1 VKRDTGASGP
11 LAPDRVWER
20 YAVPDLWSTW
30 SPQISRV
37 DATTSRIA
45 PGTTGIVHGPLGVQV
60 PFEVLDVDE
69 AERRWTWRVRTALV
83 TLALVHS
90 VIARPDG
97 GSDTGLEISGPAPVV
112 LAYAPVAQ
120 LALRRLVRP

>member
-1 VKRDTGASGP
+1 VQRVTGASGP
-11 LAPDRVWER
+11 LAPDRAWER
-20 YAVPDLWSTW
+20 YAVPALWSTW

-45 PGTTGIVHGPLGVQV
+45 PGTSGIVHGPLGVQV

-69 AERRWTWRVRTALV
+69 AGRRWTWRVRAALV
-83 TLALVHS
+83 TLELLHS
-90 VIARPDG
+90 VIPRPDG
-97 GSDTGLEISGPAPVV
+97 GSNTKLEISGPAPVV
-112 LAYAPVAQ
+112 LGYAPVAQ